1 MPRRAPR
8 TTVIPYSTLFRSV
21 PVTGYQFQLVAFRG
35 TLNANVVFGAFS
47 NVASGTTAGS
57 TPPVSTNPGTVT
69 DLAVAGGTD
78 SSVTLAF
85 TEVSDGTGLPAS
97 YYVRWAVG
105 T

>member
-47 NVASGTTAGS
+47 NGASGTTPGT
-57 TPPVSTNPGTVT
+57 TPPETTNPRTVT
-69 DLAVAGGTD
+69 DLALAGVTD
-78 SSVTLAF
+78 TSVTLAF

-97 YYVRWAVG
+97 DYIRWA
-105 T
+105 